1 MEKPSMF
8 EIEYQDKVMQVD
20 EVTPLLPLRDVVIYP
35 TMIHPLLVGRP
46 GSIAAVEEAMLADRV
61 IMVATQKDK
70 DTDEPAPHDIHRTG
84 TVAHITQLLRLPD
97 GTMKILVEGIARARI
112 RHYVQT
118 ENFFRV
124 QISPRE
130 EAAEVDEETQA
141 LMRMTLEVF
150 TEYVQH
156 HKRLAEA
163 VLESVIGIDDP
174 VLLVDTVATHIPD
187 KLELKQTLL
196 EEEEVAS
203 RLRILARVLSEEVE
217 ILRLERKIESEVK
230 SQVQR
235 NQREFYLNEQ
245 LKAIRRE
252 LGQDMDENQELDEF
266 AAAIEEASMP
276 EEVEDAA
283 LKELDRLAKMPS
295 MSPEASVIRTYIE
308 TMVALPWKKR
318 TRDRLDIGRV
328 RRKLDEDHY
337 GLEKIKERIVE
348 FMAVMKLT
356 RRKKAKSPILCFVGP
371 PGVGKTSLGHSIAD
385 SIGRKFHRLSLG
397 GVRDEAEIR
406 GHRRTYIGSM
416 PGRIVQALKK
426 VGTRNPVILLDEVD
440 KLGMDFRGDP
450 AAALLEVLDPE
461 QNHSFSDHYLEVPFD
476 LSEVMFI
483 TTANTLHTIPEALR
497 DRLEIIRLPG
507 YLQHEKKAIARGFLI
522 PKQTK
527 DHGLKP
533 EQFSITEAALD
544 RVVEE
549 YTRESGVR
557 NLERE
562 IAHLCRKAATLVVEK
577 GRKKIKIGPKDL
589 EKHLGPPRW
598 LAKEKTQDNETGIAT
613 GLAWTQVGGETLQI
627 EVQLMPGK
635 GEFILTGQLGDVMK
649 ESAKAAQ
656 TIVRSR
662 AKQWGIAEDFFSKV
676 DVHIHVPEGATPK
689 DGPSAGVALTT
700 ALVSA
705 ILQIPVPHDVA
716 MTGEITLR
724 GKVLAVGGLPEKTVA
739 ALRLGLR
746 KVVLPKANEK
756 DLPELPEQVRKGM
769 ELVFVDHV
777 DELLE
782 HTLMES
788 PGAKGKKSGKAGKAK
803 KAPASRS
810 RAPRARA

>member
-1 MEKPSMF
+1 MF

-266 AAAIEEASMP
+266 AASIEEAGMP

-598 LAKEKTQDNETGIAT
+598 LPQEKTQENETGIAT

>member
-1 MEKPSMF
+1 MF

-70 DTDEPAPHDIHRTG
+70 ETDEPAPHDIHRTG

-598 LAKEKTQDNETGIAT
+598 LPQEKTQENETGIAT

>member
-1 MEKPSMF
+1 MF

-598 LAKEKTQDNETGIAT
+598 LPQEKTQENETGIAT